1 MSDPTP
7 EQKILEIFSLF
18 TSLPV
23 AYQEPILEK
32 LQGLVKANIE
42 GWQLDDES
50 GEIEVELIIDDDDFY
65 SHRHDKD

>member
-1 MSDPTP
+1 
-7 EQKILEIFSLF
+7 
-18 TSLPV
+18 
-23 AYQEPILEK
+23 
-32 LQGLVKANIE
+32 VKANIE